1 MKTEKSILIA
11 FIINLSFSIFEF
23 IGGIFTGSIAIASDA
38 IHDLGDAASIGI
50 AYFLEKKSK
59 RQPDEKYTYGYA
71 RYSLLG
77 STITSLVLLFG
88 SIAVIYNAVIKMI
101 HPVTINYDGMI
112 IFAVIGLCVNFI
124 AALVTHGGHSLN
136 QRTVSLHML
145 EDLLGWAV
153 VLVGAVIMRFTDL
166 TIIDPIMSIGVAL
179 FIAIN
184 VVRNLKEIANTI
196 LLKSNVDVNEIAGH
210 IGEIAGVIDVHHLH
224 IWSIDGQNNYATMH
238 VVSDIE
244 PERIK
249 KAIREELSEHGI
261 VHSTI
266 ELELSGEE
274 CDAKHCHVEH
284 SHECG
289 HHHHHHHN
297 HHNH

>member
-11 FIINLSFSIFEF
+11 FILNLTSSIFEF
-23 IGGIFTGSIAIASDA
+23 IGGIFTQSIAIASDA

-59 RQPDEKYTYGYA
+59 RSPDEKYTYGYA

-77 STITSLVLLFG
+77 SAITSLVLLLG
-88 SIAVIYNAVIKMI
+88 SAAVIYNAIVKII
-101 HPVTINYDGMI
+101 HPSKINYDGMI
-112 IFAVIGLCVNFI
+112 IFAIIGLCVNFI
-124 AALVTHGGHSLN
+124 AALITHGGHSLN
-136 QRTVSLHML
+136 QKTVSLHML
-145 EDLLGWAV
+145 EDVLGWAV
-153 VLVGAVIMRFTDL
+153 VLIGAVVMRFTDL

-179 FIAIN
+179 FIIIS
-184 VVRNLKEIANTI
+184 VIRNLKEIANTV
-196 LLKSNVDVNEIAGH
+196 LLKSNVDVNEISEH
-210 IGEIAGVIDVHHLH
+210 IGEITGVIDVHHLH
-224 IWSIDGQNNYATMH
+224 IWSIDGQNSYATMH
-238 VVSDIE
+238 VVSDVE
-244 PERIK
+244 PAKIK

-274 CDAKHCHVEH
+274 CDAKQCHVEQ

-289 HHHHHHHN
+289 HHHHHHH
-297 HHNH
+297 

>member
-11 FIINLSFSIFEF
+11 FILNLTFSIFEF
-23 IGGIFTGSIAIASDA
+23 IGGIFTQSIAIASDA

-59 RQPDEKYTYGYA
+59 RSPDEKYTYGYA

-77 STITSLVLLFG
+77 SAITSLVLLFG
-88 SIAVIYNAVIKMI
+88 SAAVIYNAIVKMI
-101 HPVTINYDGMI
+101 HPSKINYDGMI
-112 IFAVIGLCVNFI
+112 IFAIIGLCVNFI
-124 AALVTHGGHSLN
+124 AALITHGGHSLN
-136 QRTVSLHML
+136 QKTVSLHML
-145 EDLLGWAV
+145 EDVLGWAV
-153 VLVGAVIMRFTDL
+153 VLIGAVVMRFTDL

-179 FIAIN
+179 FIIIS
-184 VVRNLKEIANTI
+184 VIRNLKEIANTV
-196 LLKSNVDVNEIAGH
+196 LLKSNVDVNEISEH
-210 IGEIAGVIDVHHLH
+210 IGEITGVIDVHHLH
-224 IWSIDGQNNYATMH
+224 IWSIDGQNSYATMH
-238 VVSDIE
+238 VVSDVE
-244 PERIK
+244 PAKIK

-274 CDAKHCHVEH
+274 CDAKQCHVEQ

-289 HHHHHHHN
+289 HHHHHHH
-297 HHNH
+297 

>member
-11 FIINLSFSIFEF
+11 FILNLTFSIFEF
-23 IGGIFTGSIAIASDA
+23 IGGIFTQSIAITSDA

-59 RQPDEKYTYGYA
+59 RSPDEKYTYGYA

-77 STITSLVLLFG
+77 SAITSLVLLFG
-88 SIAVIYNAVIKMI
+88 STAVIYNAIIKII
-101 HPVTINYDGMI
+101 HPSEINYDGMI
-112 IFAVIGLCVNFI
+112 IFAIIGLCVNFI
-124 AALVTHGGHSLN
+124 AALITHGGHSLN
-136 QRTVSLHML
+136 QKTVSLHML
-145 EDLLGWAV
+145 EDVLGWAV
-153 VLVGAVIMRFTDL
+153 VLIGAVVMRFTDL

-179 FIAIN
+179 FIIIS
-184 VVRNLKEIANTI
+184 VIRNLKEIANTV
-196 LLKSNVDVNEIAGH
+196 LLKSNVDVNEISEH
-210 IGEIAGVIDVHHLH
+210 IGEITGVIDVHHLH

-238 VVSDIE
+238 VVSDVE
-244 PERIK
+244 PAKIK

-274 CDAKHCHVEH
+274 CDAKQCHVEQ

-289 HHHHHHHN
+289 HHHHHHH
-297 HHNH
+297 